1 MSNRYCIDVS
11 FLVVAGNVRRYDND
25 ARPGRI
31 STAAA
36 PHLARMLPVFGPRHA
51 ILRAQAGRMNRS
63 LFLKMAVIGALAL
76 VLMIPVGMIGDLVA
90 ERRARSNEALSGIA
104 EGWGKGQGV
113 ASRYLVIPYE
123 RHWTVVKRQTID
135 GKLHETNNS
144 YSESKIVT
152 VPAASIDW
160 TVDADLSEKA
170 RGIYKA
176 RLYSARVSATG
187 SISLP
192 SRASQEDGSSRY
204 KWHNPRFVLGIADP
218 LGIRSAPGVT
228 FGGKTYGFAPGSG
241 DAATAAGLHAPLEGL
256 TLGKSETVE
265 FSFALEL
272 GGSEAFALVPQGAD
286 TSVSMRADWPHPSFQ
301 GRFLPARHEISAD
314 GFTASWKVS
323 RFAAQ
328 GAKGEQIA
336 VSFIEPVGLYQML
349 ERASKYGFLFIGLTA
364 AAFMLLELLRRLAIH
379 PVQYALVGLA
389 LAMFFLLL
397 TALSQHI
404 AFACASASAT
414 AACVG
419 LITIYLVKVL
429 HSKFLGLAF
438 GGALS
443 ALYAMLYALLQS
455 EDYALLG
462 GSLLLFGLLAAVM
475 IATRRVD
482 WYRLTSS
489 AAA

>member
-1 MSNRYCIDVS
+1 
-11 FLVVAGNVRRYDND
+11 
-25 ARPGRI
+25 
-31 STAAA
+31 
-36 PHLARMLPVFGPRHA
+36 
-51 ILRAQAGRMNRS
+51 MNRT
-63 LFLKMAVIGALAL
+63 LLVKTVLMGALAL
-76 VLMIPVGMIGDLVA
+76 VLMIPVGMIRDLVA
-90 ERRARSNEALSGIA
+90 ERQARRNEAVAGIA
-104 EGWGKGQGV
+104 EGWGKRQTV
-113 ASRYLVIPYE
+113 ASPYLAIPYE

-135 GKLHETNNS
+135 GKLHETTNS

-152 VPAASIDW
+152 VPAASIEW
-160 TVDADLSEKA
+160 TVDAELSEKA

-176 RLYSARVSATG
+176 RLYSARLSASG
-187 SISLP
+187 SIDLP
-192 SRASQEDGSSRY
+192 SRASREDGASRY
-204 KWHNPRFVLGIADP
+204 KWGTPKLVLGIADP
-218 LGIRSAPGVT
+218 LGIRAAPGVEL
-228 FGGKTYGFAPGSG
+228 GGKTYAFAPGPG
-241 DAATAAGLHAPLEGL
+241 DVATAAGLHAPLEGL
-256 TLGKSETVE
+256 SLAKAETLQ
-265 FSFALEL
+265 FSFTLEL
-272 GGSEAFALVPQGAD
+272 GGSEALALVPLGAD

-323 RFAAQ
+323 RFASQ
-328 GAKGEQIA
+328 GTKNEQIA

-397 TALSQHI
+397 TALSEHI
-404 AFACASASAT
+404 AFAYAYAIAT

-419 LITIYLVKVL
+419 VITIYLVKVL
-429 HSKFLGLAF
+429 HSKVLGLAF
-438 GGALS
+438 GAALT